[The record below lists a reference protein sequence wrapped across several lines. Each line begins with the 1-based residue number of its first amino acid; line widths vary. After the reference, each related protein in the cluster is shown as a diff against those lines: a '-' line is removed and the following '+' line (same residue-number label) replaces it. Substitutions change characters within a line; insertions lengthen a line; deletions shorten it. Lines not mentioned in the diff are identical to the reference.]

1 MSDLAQTITQHPI
14 KSSIKWSLLA
24 LLGIILAYQI
34 FLLANVLLYRFI
46 NPSSTAFMRAQAAA
60 LHDKSIQYSW
70 VDYENIS
77 IALKKAVIA
86 AEDSRFDQHNGVEWL
101 AIKNAFM
108 FNLTQWRKGKER
120 MRGGSTISQQLA
132 KNLFLSENRSYIRKA
147 QELVITYMIEW
158 TMPKKRI
165 LELYLNTSQFGETV
179 FGAEAAS
186 QFYFKKNS
194 QRLNNNE
201 ASRLAVLL
209 PNPRY
214 YGKHIKGVYVSG
226 RAAII
231 RRRMPQV
238 SIP

>member
-1 MSDLAQTITQHPI
+1 MSGLAQTITQHPI
-14 KSSIKWSLLA
+14 KSSIKWSILA
-24 LLGIILAYQI
+24 LLGVVLAYQV
-34 FLLANVLLYRFI
+34 FLLANVLLYHFI
-46 NPSSTAFMRAQAAA
+46 NPSSTAFMRAQAAE
-60 LHDKSIQYSW
+60 LNDKSIQYSW

-77 IALKKAVIA
+77 IALKKAIIA
-86 AEDSRFDQHNGVEWL
+86 AEDSRFNQHNGVEWL
-101 AIKNAFM
+101 AIKHAFI
-108 FNLTQWRKGKER
+108 FNLTQWRKGKEK

-132 KNLFLSENRSYIRKA
+132 KNLFLSEDRSYIRKA

-165 LELYLNTSQFGETV
+165 LELYLNTAQFGETI
-179 FGAEAAS
+179 FGVEAAS

-194 QRLNNNE
+194 QQLNNNE

-209 PNPRY
+209 PNPGY
-214 YGKHIKGVYVSG
+214 YGKHIKGAYVSG

-238 SIP
+238 SVP